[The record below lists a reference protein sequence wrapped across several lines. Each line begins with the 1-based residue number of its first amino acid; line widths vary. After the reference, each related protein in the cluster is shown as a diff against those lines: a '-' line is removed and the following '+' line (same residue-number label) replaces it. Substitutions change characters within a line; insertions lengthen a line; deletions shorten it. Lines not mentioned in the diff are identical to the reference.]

1 MNKKILLPLLILGLG
16 LSACTP
22 VNPGPE
28 SQPDG
33 GDSNT
38 TESEVETPI
47 WEEELVEGETAISEL
62 INGTDGDYYMVR
74 GTVVGRSGSTM
85 ALARGDDFVYCYN
98 FKANAEG
105 TSIAEYETGNYVEVY
120 GQISHYEGSVQLTA
134 YVGGAYDTNAYVEV
148 LETEGE
154 TIAPT
159 VLNADNF
166 STVHVNTNAG
176 KLLKAEGLVNV
187 SGAYTATGTANE
199 DAKFKLGENDVT
211 VRLEKYFDTATR
223 ADFVATL
230 DALEATATYTIVA
243 IMTASSGGG
252 RLMLLDSSTV
262 TKTADAVAA
271 PEEKEE
277 PAKVTVTTIAEA
289 TAHTAAEMTQKFHME
304 GVEVASYKDGSTSF
318 GIYGN
323 MNITDGTTTILVY
336 GATATASALTFNT
349 QTGEYAFNNPKDFE
363 SNALT
368 STITLDSTLD
378 IDFVVT
384 SYKGTKQLYAI
395 VLDVHN
401 STTGTEPEEPGGDV
415 TPSGETLTW
424 AWGEPGGTTVQQ
436 VSFSTSQVVY
446 TSGGVTLT
454 NDKGASTSA
463 ILDGVTNGHYSMRV
477 YKSSDLTISA
487 DSAFVK
493 IEFTFDDYSSGKY
506 IPADGSH
513 GLVVSGATGTLVLSE
528 ATTSYTIS
536 TLVTQVRIKQVVLT
550 LAA

>member
-1 MNKKILLPLLILGLG
+1 MNKKLILLPLLILGLG
-16 LSACTP
+16 LTAC
-22 VNPGPE
+22 NPAAN
-28 SQPDG
+28 PDTDTDTG
-33 GDSNT
+33 SE
-38 TESEVETPI
+38 TETEETPI
-47 WEEELVEGETAISEL
+47 WEEELVDGETAISEL
-62 INGTDGDYYMVR
+62 INGTDGEYYMVR

-120 GQISHYEGSVQLTA
+120 AQISHYEGSVQLTA

-159 VLNADNF
+159 VLNAENF

-211 VRLEKYFDTATR
+211 VRLEKYFDSATR

-277 PAKVTVTTIAEA
+277 PTTVTVTTIAQA
-289 TAHTAAEMTQKFHME
+289 TSHAAAEMTQKFHIE
-304 GVEVASYKDGSTSF
+304 GVEVDSYKGTATSF

-384 SYKGTKQLYAI
+384 SYNGTKQLYAI

-401 STTGTEPEEPGGDV
+401 GTTGTEPEQPGGDV

-424 AWGEPGGTTVQQ
+424 AWGAAGGTTATQ
-436 VSFSTSQVVY
+436 VSYSTTQAVY

-454 NDKGASTSA
+454 NDKASSS
-463 ILDGVTNGHYSMRV
+463 TNLRDCASSGDYSLRL
-477 YKSSDLTISA
+477 YKGSNLTISA
-487 DSAFVK
+487 EQAFVK
-493 IEFTFDDYSSGKY
+493 IEITFDNYNNNQYVPANGDNGFTVEGDVGTITLTEAASSY
-506 IPADGSH
+506 AI
-513 GLVVSGATGTLVLSE
+513 
-528 ATTSYTIS
+528 TSFTK
-536 TLVTQVRIKQVVLT
+536 QVRVKTVVLT